1 MNPHWNLQV
10 GIGQG
15 RQDTGAQHR
24 AIDVAGQL
32 LAVGKWPDHQTTR
45 IIIHNPY
52 DLHRQLQ
59 LSGQPEYNAQV
70 NINALVLDPW
80 SYGPRTKGKGY
91 KVYSGVHD
99 LVLGEHYETHPL
111 PASFWQM
118 HGLPEPETEG
128 GDETTTAALAQ
139 YTTPSQHPY
148 LSVPQHA
155 IIRTV
160 RALPELEALALIR
173 AAYADDDG
181 GWASLDDARLIHD
194 CIMGQE

>member
-32 LAVGKWPDHQTTR
+32 LVVGKWPDHQMMR

-59 LSGQPEYNAQV
+59 LSGKSEYNAQV
-70 NINALVLDPW
+70 NVNVH
-80 SYGPRTKGKGY
+80 
-91 KVYSGVHD
+91 SGVHD